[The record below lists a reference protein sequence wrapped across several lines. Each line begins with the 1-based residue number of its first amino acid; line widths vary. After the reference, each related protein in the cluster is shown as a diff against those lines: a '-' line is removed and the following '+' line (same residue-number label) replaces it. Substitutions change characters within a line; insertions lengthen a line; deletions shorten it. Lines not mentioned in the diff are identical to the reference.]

1 MITIKSLVLKNSNGI
16 SQVKGQTVNQDWI
29 LFIFPMILGMTS
41 DEDLDDSFSKY
52 CQTAEVKTINIV
64 IIIII
69 RIFTI
74 IIIIIII
81 FIMMMVSIKQRPPNT
96 Q

>member
-1 MITIKSLVLKNSNGI
+1 
-16 SQVKGQTVNQDWI
+16 
-29 LFIFPMILGMTS
+29 MILVMKI

-64 IIIII
+64 LIIII

-74 IIIIIII
+74 IIILIIIII
-81 FIMMMVSIKQRPPNT
+81 FIMMMISTKQRPPNT
-96 Q
+96 QWKQVNKKQPFAPL